1 MDKKK
6 MIVISLSPF
15 TLKTIIPAQANMQ
28 QDNTNIII
36 NDDIGFTVDVVEVS
50 ENVEVQKEDV

>member
-28 QDNTNIII
+28 QDNANIII
-36 NDDIGFTVDVVEVS
+36 NDDIGYTVDVVEVS